1 MAMVIYSLDRTIIK
15 IKDRDPVNC
24 GAIAAKGLWF
34 WCRQNEIIM
43 VASEADSH
51 VNASLMCLHRYG
63 GNPVMK

>member
-15 IKDRDPVNC
+15 IKDSDPVNW

-34 WCRQNEIIM
+34 RCQNEIIM
-43 VASEADSH
+43 VASEADSR